1 MRTNFI
7 ISIATLVLGVAKTF
21 AEPDPNFHI
30 YLAFGQ
36 SNMLSGDI
44 ESQDK
49 NVDSRFQMI
58 STVNDC
64 GSRRLGEWYT
74 AVPPLASCNAGL
86 GPVPYFGNT
95 LVEKLPKEIKVGVAV
110 VGIAGCDIQL
120 FEKDR
125 YQSYEHADWMTYYID
140 EYGGN
145 PYGRLVD
152 MGKIAQK
159 SGVIKGILV
168 HQGETNNGNQDWPKR
183 LKGVYENLLTDL
195 GLKAENVPLIV
206 GELVQSDKGGI
217 CGGMNNII
225 QTVPEVIPTAHIV
238 SSEGLEQQGDG
249 FHFTSASHR
258 ILGKR
263 YAEVMLSILD
273 GTTPIKQGG
282 GEPDKDGYYF
292 HNTFENGAERWENR
306 GYASVAQSKDTAYKG
321 NGSLYCEKREY
332 NWSGASRSLSSNV
345 FEPGKEFSFSAVV
358 KYDEGPESQTFFL
371 SLQYNDDSGET
382 QYDKIAIVK
391 VTQGEWVQLANTN
404 YKIPANSSNLMF
416 YIETEE
422 ELSSFYVDEAI
433 AAPAG
438 TKIEGPNSGASSSSS
453 DNTQCFAIKLG
464 YSCCQQTTKV
474 VYEDS
479 DGEWGVENGE
489 WCGIPSTTSSSSCW
503 SSALGYPCCTVSTD
517 VYYKDNSGSWGVENG
532 DWCGIPN

>member
-1 MRTNFI
+1 MRTNFT
-7 ISIATLVLGVAKTF
+7 IATFIASFFLAKTF
-21 AEPDPNFHI
+21 AEPDPNFHV

-49 NVDSRFQMI
+49 NVDSRFKMI

-95 LVEKLPKEIKVGVAV
+95 LVEKLPKEITVGVAV

-125 YQSYEHADWMTYYID
+125 YQSYEHADWMTGYIN

-183 LKGVYENLLTDL
+183 LKGVYENLLKDL
-195 GLKAENVPLIV
+195 GLKAEDVPLLV
-206 GELVQSDKGGI
+206 GELAQTSEGGI
-217 CGGMNNII
+217 CGGMNAII
-225 QTVPEVIPTAHIV
+225 AKVPEVIPTAHVV
-238 SSEGLEQQGDG
+238 SSEGLPQQGDG
-249 FHFTSASHR
+249 FHFTSESHR
-258 ILGKR
+258 KFGRR

-273 GTTPIKQGG
+273 GTTPVSQNAS
-282 GEPDKDGYYF
+282 EPDKNGYFF
-292 HNTFENGAERWENR
+292 HNTFESGTDRWENR
-306 GYASVAQSKDTAYKG
+306 GYASVAQSKDEAYKG
-321 NGSLYCEKREY
+321 SGSLYCSKREY
-332 NWSGASRSLSSNV
+332 NWSGASRSLSTNA
-345 FEPGKEFSFSAVV
+345 FEPGKEYSFSAIV
-358 KYDEGPESQTFFL
+358 KYDEGPASQNFYL
-371 SLQYNDDSGET
+371 SLQYENGTDET
-382 QYDKIAIVK
+382 QYDKIAIVEVSK
-391 VTQGEWVQLANTN
+391 GKWTQLANTN
-404 YKIPANSSNLMF
+404 YKIPANASNLYF

-422 ELSSFYVDEAI
+422 GLESFYVDETIGAVG
-433 AAPAG
+433 G
-438 TKIEGPNSGASSSSS
+438 TKIDGPEGSSSSS
-453 DNTQCFAIKLG
+453 SGSEASCFSTALG
-464 YSCCQQTTKV
+464 YPCCKTTSQV
-474 VYEDS
+474 VYQDK
-479 DGEWGVENGE
+479 DGDWGVENGE
-489 WCGIPSTTSSSSCW
+489 WCGIPSSASACW
-503 SSALGYPCCTVSTD
+503 SAALGYPCCTKTKDVVYTD
-517 VYYKDNSGSWGVENG
+517 DSGKWGVENNE
-532 DWCGIPN
+532 WCGL